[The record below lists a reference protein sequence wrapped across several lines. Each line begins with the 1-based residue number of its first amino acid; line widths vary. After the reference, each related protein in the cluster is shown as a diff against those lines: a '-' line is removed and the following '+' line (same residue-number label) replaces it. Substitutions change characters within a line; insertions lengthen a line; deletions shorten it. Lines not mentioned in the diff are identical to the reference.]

1 MDSEPEVL
9 RSNNEVTKAMNDTA
23 GSAELFVNIVEGRR
37 SLREF
42 KPDPVSR
49 QIIES
54 VFGVAQRAPS
64 NCNTQPWFV
73 HIVTGDTLEALRT
86 ELPAKFAAGE
96 VALDFPYD
104 GQYQG
109 VYKDRQYASATAL
122 YDALGIAREQKTERN
137 AWFMRNFG
145 FFDAPAVAF
154 FTLPT
159 GFGLREACDLGMF
172 AQTVMLGLTAHG
184 LGSCPQTSLAFL
196 ANVIR
201 PTLGLGDH
209 EQLMFGMSFG
219 YPTEAAVNDVRTER
233 AAIEDVLTFH
243 C

>member
-1 MDSEPEVL
+1 MQDSV
-9 RSNNEVTKAMNDTA
+9 SS
-23 GSAELFVNIVEGRR
+23 GELFLNIVSSRCSMR
-37 SLREF
+37 DF
-42 KPDPVSR
+42 KPEPVPR
-49 QIIES
+49 DIIES
-54 VFGVAQRAPS
+54 VFGGAQRAPS

-73 HIVTGDTLEALRT
+73 HVVTCETLEQLRA

-96 VALDFPYD
+96 IALDFPYE
-104 GQYQG
+104 GHYEG

-122 YDALGIAREQKTERN
+122 YDSLGIAREQKAERN
-137 AWFMRNFG
+137 AWFMRNFS

-184 LGSCPQTSLAFL
+184 LGSCPQTALAFL
-196 ANVIR
+196 ANAIR
-201 PTLGLGDH
+201 PTLSLGDH

-219 YPTEAAVNDVRTER
+219 YPTDAAVNEVRTER
-233 AAIEDVLTFH
+233 AALEDVVTFH
-243 C
+243 S

>member
-1 MDSEPEVL
+1 M
-9 RSNNEVTKAMNDTA
+9 ADTMETINTFL
-23 GSAELFVNIVEGRR
+23 SVVESRR
-37 SLREF
+37 SMRDF
-42 KPDPVSR
+42 KSDPVP
-49 QIIES
+49 ES
-54 VFGVAQRAPS
+54 VIEAVFGAAQRAPS

-73 HIVTGDTLEALRT
+73 HVVTGGTLEKLRS

-104 GQYQG
+104 GQYEG
-109 VYKDRQYASATAL
+109 VYKERQYASAAAL
-122 YDALGIAREQKTERN
+122 YDSLGIAREQKAERN
-137 AWFMRNFG
+137 AWFMRNFS

-159 GFGLREACDLGMF
+159 GFGLREACDLGMY

-196 ANVIR
+196 ANVLR
-201 PTLGLGDH
+201 PALSLGDN

-219 YPTEAAVNDVRTER
+219 YPSESAVNEVRTDR
-233 AAIEDVLTFH
+233 APLDEVVTFH
-243 C
+243 R

>member
-1 MDSEPEVL
+1 
-9 RSNNEVTKAMNDTA
+9 MNDRV
-23 GSAELFVNIVEGRR
+23 SSDELFLNIVSNRR
-37 SLREF
+37 SIRDF
-42 KPDPVSR
+42 KPDPVP
-49 QIIES
+49 QDIIAS
-54 VFGVAQRAPS
+54 VFGGAQRAPS

-73 HIVTGDTLEALRT
+73 HVVTGETLEQLRA

-96 VALDFPYD
+96 IALDFPYD
-104 GQYQG
+104 GHYEG
-109 VYKDRQYASATAL
+109 VYRDRQYASATAL
-122 YDALGIAREQKTERN
+122 YDSLGIAREQRAERN
-137 AWFMRNFG
+137 AWFMRNFS

-172 AQTVMLGLTAHG
+172 AQTVMLGLTALG
-184 LGSCPQTSLAFL
+184 LGSCPQTALAFL

-219 YPTEAAVNDVRTER
+219 YPNDTAVNAVRTER
-233 AAIEDVLTFH
+233 AALEDVVTFH
-243 C
+243 S

>member
-1 MDSEPEVL
+1 MTVNDSVSP
-9 RSNNEVTKAMNDTA
+9 
-23 GSAELFVNIVEGRR
+23 GELFLNIVSSRR
-37 SLREF
+37 SMRDF
-42 KPDPVSR
+42 KPESVPRD
-49 QIIES
+49 IIES
-54 VFGVAQRAPS
+54 VLGGAQRAPS

-73 HIVTGDTLEALRT
+73 HVVTGETLERLRA

-96 VALDFPYD
+96 IALDFPYD
-104 GQYQG
+104 GQYEG
-109 VYKDRQYASATAL
+109 VYRDRQYASATAL
-122 YDALGIAREQKTERN
+122 YDSLGIAREQKDERN
-137 AWFMRNFG
+137 AWFMRNFS

-184 LGSCPQTSLAFL
+184 LGSCPQTALAFL

-201 PTLGLGDH
+201 PTLGLGEN

-219 YPTEAAVNDVRTER
+219 YPTDTAVNEVRTER
-233 AAIEDVLTFH
+233 AALEDVVTFH
-243 C
+243 S

>member
-1 MDSEPEVL
+1 
-9 RSNNEVTKAMNDTA
+9 MNVADPTQVFLDVV
-23 GSAELFVNIVEGRR
+23 SRRR
-37 SLREF
+37 STRDF
-42 KPDPVSR
+42 KSDPVPR
-49 QIIES
+49 ELIES
-54 VFGVAQRAPS
+54 VFGTAQRAPS

-73 HIVTGDTLEALRT
+73 HVVTGETLEQLRQ
-86 ELPAKFAAGE
+86 ELPARFAAGE
-96 VALDFPYD
+96 IALDFPYD
-104 GQYQG
+104 GQYDG
-109 VYKDRQYASATAL
+109 VYKERQYASAAAL
-122 YDALGIAREQKTERN
+122 YDSLGIARDQKAERN
-137 AWFMRNFG
+137 AWFMRNFS

-184 LGSCPQTSLAFL
+184 LGSCPQTALAFL

-201 PTLGLGDH
+201 PALSLGDH

-219 YPTEAAVNDVRTER
+219 FPTDTAVNEVTTER
-233 AAIEDVLTFH
+233 ASLGDVVTFH

>member
-1 MDSEPEVL
+1 
-9 RSNNEVTKAMNDTA
+9 MNVANPTQVFLDVV
-23 GSAELFVNIVEGRR
+23 SRRR
-37 SLREF
+37 SMRDF
-42 KPDPVSR
+42 KSDPVP
-49 QIIES
+49 QELIES
-54 VFGVAQRAPS
+54 VFGTAQRAPS

-73 HIVTGDTLEALRT
+73 HVVTGETLEQLRQ

-96 VALDFPYD
+96 IALDFPYD
-104 GQYQG
+104 GQYEG
-109 VYKDRQYASATAL
+109 VYKERQYASAAAL
-122 YDALGIAREQKTERN
+122 YDSLGIARDQKAERN
-137 AWFMRNFG
+137 AWFMRNFS

-184 LGSCPQTSLAFL
+184 LGSCPQTALAFL

-201 PTLGLGDH
+201 PALSLGDH

-219 YPTEAAVNDVRTER
+219 YPNNTAVNEVTTER
-233 AAIEDVLTFH
+233 ASLGDVVTFH

>member
-1 MDSEPEVL
+1 MINTNSKQVF
-9 RSNNEVTKAMNDTA
+9 A
-23 GSAELFVNIVEGRR
+23 NIVSRRR
-37 SLREF
+37 SMRDF
-42 KPDPVSR
+42 RPDPVPR
-49 QIIES
+49 ELIES
-54 VFGVAQRAPS
+54 VFGTAQRAPS

-73 HIVTGDTLEALRT
+73 HVVTGEKLERLR
-86 ELPAKFAAGE
+86 EALPAKFAAGE
-96 VALDFPYD
+96 IALDFPYD
-104 GQYQG
+104 GQYEG
-109 VYKDRQYASATAL
+109 VYKERQYASAAAL
-122 YDALGIAREQKTERN
+122 YDSLGIARDQKAERN
-137 AWFMRNFG
+137 AWFMRNFS

-184 LGSCPQTSLAFL
+184 LGSCPQTALAFL

-201 PTLGLGDH
+201 PALSLGDH

-219 YPTEAAVNDVRTER
+219 YPTDTAVNEVTTER
-233 AAIEDVLTFH
+233 ASLGDVVTFH

>member
-1 MDSEPEVL
+1 MMDSVQKRDVFLE
-9 RSNNEVTKAMNDTA
+9 
-23 GSAELFVNIVEGRR
+23 IVRDRR
-37 SLREF
+37 SMRDF
-42 KPDPVSR
+42 KPDSVPEEV
-49 QIIES
+49 IAA
-54 VFGVAQRAPS
+54 VFGGAQRAPS

-73 HIVTGDTLEALRT
+73 HVVTGDTLEALRA
-86 ELPAKFAAGE
+86 ELPAKFAAGDI
-96 VALDFPYD
+96 ALDFPYD
-104 GQYQG
+104 GQYEG
-109 VYKDRQYASATAL
+109 VYKERQYASATAL
-122 YDALGIAREQKTERN
+122 YDSLGIARDQKAERN
-137 AWFMRNFG
+137 AWFMRNFS

-184 LGSCPQTSLAFL
+184 LGSCPQTALAFL

-219 YPTEAAVNDVRTER
+219 YPTQTAVNQVQTER
-233 AAIEDVLTFH
+233 AALQDVVTFH
-243 C
+243 S

>member
-1 MDSEPEVL
+1 M
-9 RSNNEVTKAMNDTA
+9 TMNDSVSP
-23 GSAELFVNIVEGRR
+23 GELFLNIVSSRR
-37 SLREF
+37 SMRDF
-42 KPDPVSR
+42 KPESVPRD
-49 QIIES
+49 IIES
-54 VFGVAQRAPS
+54 VLGSAQRAPS

-73 HIVTGDTLEALRT
+73 HVVTGETLERLRA

-96 VALDFPYD
+96 IALDFPYD
-104 GQYQG
+104 GQYEG

-122 YDALGIAREQKTERN
+122 YDSLGIAREQKAERN
-137 AWFMRNFG
+137 AWFMRNFR

-184 LGSCPQTSLAFL
+184 LGSCPQTALAFL

-201 PTLGLGDH
+201 PTLGLGEN

-219 YPTEAAVNDVRTER
+219 YPTDTAVNEVRTER
-233 AAIEDVLTFH
+233 AALEDVVTFH
-243 C
+243 S

>member
-1 MDSEPEVL
+1 M
-9 RSNNEVTKAMNDTA
+9 TMNDSLPS
-23 GSAELFVNIVEGRR
+23 GELFLNIVSSRR
-37 SLREF
+37 SMRDF
-42 KPDPVSR
+42 KPEPVPR
-49 QIIES
+49 DIIES
-54 VFGVAQRAPS
+54 VFGSAQRAPS

-73 HIVTGDTLEALRT
+73 HVVTGETLERLRA

-96 VALDFPYD
+96 IALDFPYD
-104 GQYQG
+104 GQYEG

-122 YDALGIAREQKTERN
+122 YDSLGIAREQKDERN
-137 AWFMRNFG
+137 AWFMRNFS
-145 FFDAPAVAF
+145 FFDVPAVAF

-184 LGSCPQTSLAFL
+184 LGSCFQTALAFL

-201 PTLGLGDH
+201 PTLGLGDN

-219 YPTEAAVNDVRTER
+219 YPTVTAVNEVRTER
-233 AAIEDVLTFH
+233 AALEDVVTFH
-243 C
+243 S

>member
-1 MDSEPEVL
+1 MINTNSKQVF
-9 RSNNEVTKAMNDTA
+9 A
-23 GSAELFVNIVEGRR
+23 NIVSRRR
-37 SLREF
+37 SMRDF
-42 KPDPVSR
+42 KPDPVPR
-49 QIIES
+49 ELIES
-54 VFGVAQRAPS
+54 VFGNAQRAPS

-73 HIVTGDTLEALRT
+73 HVVTGEKLERLR
-86 ELPAKFAAGE
+86 EALPAKFAAGE
-96 VALDFPYD
+96 IALDFPYD
-104 GQYQG
+104 GQYEG
-109 VYKDRQYASATAL
+109 VYKERQYASAAAL
-122 YDALGIAREQKTERN
+122 YDSLGIARDQKAERN
-137 AWFMRNFG
+137 AWFMRNFS

-184 LGSCPQTSLAFL
+184 LGSCPQTALAFL

-201 PTLGLGDH
+201 PALSLGDH

-219 YPTEAAVNDVRTER
+219 FPTDTAVNEVTTER
-233 AAIEDVLTFH
+233 ASLGDVVTFH

>member
-1 MDSEPEVL
+1 
-9 RSNNEVTKAMNDTA
+9 MNVANPTQVFLDVV
-23 GSAELFVNIVEGRR
+23 SRRR
-37 SLREF
+37 STRDFKSNPVPREL
-42 KPDPVSR
+42 
-49 QIIES
+49 IES
-54 VFGVAQRAPS
+54 VFGAAQRAPS

-73 HIVTGDTLEALRT
+73 HVVTGETLEQLRQ

-96 VALDFPYD
+96 IALDFPYD
-104 GQYQG
+104 GQYEG
-109 VYKDRQYASATAL
+109 VYKERQYASAAAL
-122 YDALGIAREQKTERN
+122 YDSLGIARDQKAERN
-137 AWFMRNFG
+137 AWFMRNFS

-184 LGSCPQTSLAFL
+184 LGSCPQTALAFL

-201 PTLGLGDH
+201 PALSLGDH

-219 YPTEAAVNDVRTER
+219 YPSDAAVNEVTTER
-233 AAIEDVLTFH
+233 ASLGDVVTFH

>member
-1 MDSEPEVL
+1 
-9 RSNNEVTKAMNDTA
+9 MNIADPTQVFLDVV
-23 GSAELFVNIVEGRR
+23 SRRR
-37 SLREF
+37 SMRDF
-42 KPDPVSR
+42 KSDPVPR
-49 QIIES
+49 EIIES
-54 VFGVAQRAPS
+54 VFGTAQRAPS

-73 HIVTGDTLEALRT
+73 HVVTGETLEQLRQ

-96 VALDFPYD
+96 IALDFPYD
-104 GQYQG
+104 GQYEG
-109 VYKDRQYASATAL
+109 VYKERQYASATAL
-122 YDALGIAREQKTERN
+122 YDSLGIARDQKAERN
-137 AWFMRNFG
+137 AWFMRNFS

-184 LGSCPQTSLAFL
+184 LGSCPQTALAFL

-201 PTLGLGDH
+201 PALSLGDH

-219 YPTEAAVNDVRTER
+219 YPTDTAVNEVTTER
-233 AAIEDVLTFH
+233 ASLGDVVTFH

>member
-1 MDSEPEVL
+1 
-9 RSNNEVTKAMNDTA
+9 MNVANPTQVFLDVV
-23 GSAELFVNIVEGRR
+23 SRRR
-37 SLREF
+37 SMRDF
-42 KPDPVSR
+42 KSDPVPR
-49 QIIES
+49 EIIES
-54 VFGVAQRAPS
+54 VFGTAQRAPS

-73 HIVTGDTLEALRT
+73 HVVTGEKLEQLRQ

-96 VALDFPYD
+96 IALDFPYD
-104 GQYQG
+104 GQYEG
-109 VYKDRQYASATAL
+109 VYKERQYASAAAL
-122 YDALGIAREQKTERN
+122 YDSLGIARDQKAERN
-137 AWFMRNFG
+137 AWFMRNFS

-172 AQTVMLGLTAHG
+172 VQTVMLGLTAHG
-184 LGSCPQTSLAFL
+184 LGSCPQTALAFL

-201 PTLGLGDH
+201 PALSLGDH

-219 YPTEAAVNDVRTER
+219 YPTDTAVNEVTTER
-233 AAIEDVLTFH
+233 ASLGDVVTFH

>member
-1 MDSEPEVL
+1 M
-9 RSNNEVTKAMNDTA
+9 NNSVSS
-23 GSAELFVNIVEGRR
+23 GELFLDIVKGRR
-37 SLREF
+37 SMRDF
-42 KPDPVSR
+42 KPDPVPR
-49 QIIES
+49 DIIES
-54 VFGVAQRAPS
+54 VFGGAQRAPS

-73 HIVTGDTLEALRT
+73 HVVTGETLEQ
-86 ELPAKFAAGE
+86 LPAKFAAGE
-96 VALDFPYD
+96 IALDFPYD
-104 GQYQG
+104 GQYEG

-122 YDALGIAREQKTERN
+122 YDSLGIAREQKAERN
-137 AWFMRNFG
+137 AWFMRNFS

-201 PTLGLGDH
+201 PALGLGDH
-209 EQLMFGMSFG
+209 EQLLFGMSFG
-219 YPTEAAVNDVRTER
+219 YPTEAAVNEVSTDR
-233 AAIEDVLTFH
+233 AALEDVVTFH
-243 C
+243 S

>member
-1 MDSEPEVL
+1 
-9 RSNNEVTKAMNDTA
+9 MNVANPTQVFLDVV
-23 GSAELFVNIVEGRR
+23 SRRR
-37 SLREF
+37 SMRDF
-42 KPDPVSR
+42 KPDPVPR
-49 QIIES
+49 EIIES
-54 VFGVAQRAPS
+54 VFSTAQRAPS

-73 HIVTGDTLEALRT
+73 HVVTGEKLERLR
-86 ELPAKFAAGE
+86 EALPAKFAAGE
-96 VALDFPYD
+96 IALDFPYD
-104 GQYQG
+104 GQYEG
-109 VYKDRQYASATAL
+109 VYKERQYASATAL
-122 YDALGIAREQKTERN
+122 YDSLGIARDQKAERN
-137 AWFMRNFG
+137 AWFMRNFS

-184 LGSCPQTSLAFL
+184 LGSCPQTALAFL

-201 PTLGLGDH
+201 PALSLGDH

-219 YPTEAAVNDVRTER
+219 YPTDTAVNEVTTER
-233 AAIEDVLTFH
+233 ASLGDVVTFH

>member
-1 MDSEPEVL
+1 M
-9 RSNNEVTKAMNDTA
+9 ADTMET
-23 GSAELFVNIVEGRR
+23 SSTFLSIVESRR
-37 SLREF
+37 SMREF
-42 KPDPVSR
+42 KSDPVPDSV
-49 QIIES
+49 IEA

-73 HIVTGDTLEALRT
+73 HVVTGETLEKLRS

-96 VALDFPYD
+96 IALDFPYD
-104 GQYQG
+104 GQYEG
-109 VYKDRQYASATAL
+109 VYKERQYASAAAL
-122 YDALGIAREQKTERN
+122 YDSLGIAREQKAERN
-137 AWFMRNFG
+137 AWFMRNFS

-159 GFGLREACDLGMF
+159 GFGLREACDLGMY

-184 LGSCPQTSLAFL
+184 LGSCPQTALAFL

-201 PTLGLGDH
+201 PTLSLGDH

-219 YPTEAAVNDVRTER
+219 YPTESAVNNVRTDR
-233 AAIEDVLTFH
+233 AQLSEVVTFH
-243 C
+243 R